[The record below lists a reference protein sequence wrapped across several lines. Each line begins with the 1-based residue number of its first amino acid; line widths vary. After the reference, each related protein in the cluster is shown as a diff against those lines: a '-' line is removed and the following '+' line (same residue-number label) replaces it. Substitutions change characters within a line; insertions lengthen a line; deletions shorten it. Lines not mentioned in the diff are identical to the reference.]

1 MRTAQRSFR
10 VPPQAGFRVR
20 RGWETQR
27 VGADF
32 PSARELARRSGKG
45 IRANR
50 RQGDSRPR
58 RFSWSRVAPPSEKI
72 SPSRKKVLTPLPAS
86 VKMIAFLRGI
96 RPIRR
101 GRGSSAKL
109 RFQPDFMGS
118 ERISVGLVRP
128 LCAPASRK
136 TAERFE
142 ITMVA
147 ADHVNFEATGGLE
160 RGLGSF
166 GPASGRVAVMTDCG
180 VGHGG
185 NGVAQG
191 GLMTPPAGSLAPAGG
206 GRNEDRKVIGTVT
219 SR

>member
-1 MRTAQRSFR
+1 
-10 VPPQAGFRVR
+10 
-20 RGWETQR
+20 
-27 VGADF
+27 
-32 PSARELARRSGKG
+32 
-45 IRANR
+45 
-50 RQGDSRPR
+50 
-58 RFSWSRVAPPSEKI
+58 
-72 SPSRKKVLTPLPAS
+72 
-86 VKMIAFLRGI
+86 MIAFLGGI

-118 ERISVGLVRP
+118 ERISVGLFRP

-147 ADHVNFEATGGLE
+147 ADHVNFEGPMALKGASGTSVPPPGGL
-160 RGLGSF
+160 
-166 GPASGRVAVMTDCG
+166 AVMTDCG

-191 GLMTPPAGSLAPAGG
+191 GLMTLPAGSLAPAGG
-206 GRNEDRKVIGTVT
+206 RRNEDRKVIGTVT

>member
-1 MRTAQRSFR
+1 
-10 VPPQAGFRVR
+10 
-20 RGWETQR
+20 
-27 VGADF
+27 
-32 PSARELARRSGKG
+32 
-45 IRANR
+45 
-50 RQGDSRPR
+50 
-58 RFSWSRVAPPSEKI
+58 
-72 SPSRKKVLTPLPAS
+72 
-86 VKMIAFLRGI
+86 
-96 RPIRR
+96 
-101 GRGSSAKL
+101 
-109 RFQPDFMGS
+109 MGS
-118 ERISVGLVRP
+118 ERISVGLFRP

>member
-1 MRTAQRSFR
+1 
-10 VPPQAGFRVR
+10 
-20 RGWETQR
+20 
-27 VGADF
+27 
-32 PSARELARRSGKG
+32 
-45 IRANR
+45 
-50 RQGDSRPR
+50 
-58 RFSWSRVAPPSEKI
+58 
-72 SPSRKKVLTPLPAS
+72 
-86 VKMIAFLRGI
+86 
-96 RPIRR
+96 
-101 GRGSSAKL
+101 
-109 RFQPDFMGS
+109 MGS
-118 ERISVGLVRP
+118 ERISAGLFRP